1 VLKKWRFLF
10 ENGQPAKK
18 QTFSVDDQKKKKL
31 HTKKLKKKV
40 GTFRVAHYRAML
52 HLFCHSVMF
61 NNSAK

>member
-1 VLKKWRFLF
+1 MDKLKKNKLFLWTI
-10 ENGQPAKK
+10 K
-18 QTFSVDDQKKKKL
+18 KKKKL